1 MKYVVRR
8 APMFPTKWQV
18 YRLPDPPTSR
28 HQKRPSA
35 TTKGP
40 PHPTLEAAEIACA
53 ILNITQ
59 D

>member
-1 MKYVVRR
+1 
-8 APMFPTKWQV
+8 MFPTKWQV